1 MAMEA
6 RRARR
11 MQDLLCSVNESRTPR
26 LTDRCTRDYWGE
38 AGGGQLIATG
48 LCRGNMSENIVMSS
62 WEAPEQ
68 KLEFNPW
75 SYERRAGALT
85 IAPPAAHSPSRR
97 NAEWHRA
104 VSLSTAATV
113 SPWERTGL
121 WGRRDD
127 VELRSQ
133 PQAEPGSRAVAEWS
147 PRSRASLRKTG
158 SRQVRPTNGTQRKS
172 SLAFEKRCEPRT
184 AAVTPSPPRA
194 AAVSPELQPLPVPL
208 ALGDKDLADAILHRR
223 FCPSLITTETW
234 EGFEFAGLRI
244 RITESTDCYG
254 AVLWPSAL
262 VLCHF
267 LDTHREEYSMEDKS
281 IIELGAGTGL
291 VSIVTALLGKRS
303 IAVEPNDTG
312 QIGALAER
320 VGTGAKVTATDL
332 PDVLGNL
339 RHNVSRNTRG
349 RCRHAPLV
357 TELTWGQGLEE
368 RFPRASCRF
377 DYILAADV
385 VYAHPHL
392 EELMRTFEYLCQE
405 RTVILWAMRFRLDR
419 ENRFVER
426 VARTFDL
433 ELLYDLPTLRIRLFR
448 ATRKPRLG
456 LGDGDRSSA
465 GPGPQGTRLPVSPF
479 PICPKSEP

>member
-1 MAMEA
+1 ME
-6 RRARR
+6 
-11 MQDLLCSVNESRTPR
+11 P
-26 LTDRCTRDYWGE
+26 
-38 AGGGQLIATG
+38 
-48 LCRGNMSENIVMSS
+48 
-62 WEAPEQ
+62 PEQ
-68 KLEFNPW
+68 
-75 SYERRAGALT
+75 S
-85 IAPPAAHSPSRR
+85 
-97 NAEWHRA
+97 
-104 VSLSTAATV
+104 
-113 SPWERTGL
+113 
-121 WGRRDD
+121 
-127 VELRSQ
+127 
-133 PQAEPGSRAVAEWS
+133 VAEEDG
-147 PRSRASLRKTG
+147 L
-158 SRQVRPTNGTQRKS
+158 
-172 SLAFEKRCEPRT
+172 
-184 AAVTPSPPRA
+184 PP
-194 AAVSPELQPLPVPL
+194 

-291 VSIVTALLGKRS
+291 VSIVTALL
-303 IAVEPNDTG
+303 
-312 QIGALAER
+312 
-320 VGTGAKVTATDL
+320 GAKVTATDL